1 MDGRRTAG
9 ACTCHLQL
17 RFLVV
22 SLGFSRPWGRISKLG
37 THIARLIYRRGP
49 SPGDLSRQWVGPHVH
64 VPPRPPPSLRNG
76 DKSSVVRPARPV
88 LLRAHEKERAA
99 PVVSPVAR
107 PPRKKKRLHSRT
119 RVGAIRSRTEAF
131 FCDVHCKKCVAIV
144 ANPHGS
150 RSKSVTY
157 ETTNPSRFFFLR
169 PLHNV
174 REGIAGQPHVLHGCQ
189 QQQAGLLR
197 NSAGETVLL
206 ELDKRERGHVAQPAP
221 LTGSWTC
228 RCGAPGT
235 APISYQEIICSL
247 PITIK

>member
-1 MDGRRTAG
+1 MKAHNKNPRGRHQQLAICDRRRRLGLTDPPFPPSANMDGRRTAG

-49 SPGDLSRQWVGPHVH
+49 SPGDVSRQWVGPH

-99 PVVSPVAR
+99 PVVIPVAR

-119 RVGAIRSRTEAF
+119 RVGAIRSRTEA
-131 FCDVHCKKCVAIV
+131 I
-144 ANPHGS
+144 
-150 RSKSVTY
+150 
-157 ETTNPSRFFFLR
+157 FL
-169 PLHNV
+169 
-174 REGIAGQPHVLHGCQ
+174 
-189 QQQAGLLR
+189 
-197 NSAGETVLL
+197 
-206 ELDKRERGHVAQPAP
+206 
-221 LTGSWTC
+221 
-228 RCGAPGT
+228 
-235 APISYQEIICSL
+235 
-247 PITIK
+247 